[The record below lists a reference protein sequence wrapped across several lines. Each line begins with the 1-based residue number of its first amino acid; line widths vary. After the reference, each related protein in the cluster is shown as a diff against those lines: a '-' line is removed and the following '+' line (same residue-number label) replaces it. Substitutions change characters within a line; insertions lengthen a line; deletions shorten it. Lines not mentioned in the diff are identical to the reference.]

1 MEEGFGTI
9 CYDFLINKLKPFDP
23 LKITTQIHEP
33 HQQSIRFFEKRGFKN
48 TATERESSLDLTV
61 YNPAKYEDEISRIDQ
76 HGFRIITY
84 SDFRKEDK
92 KADYKT
98 KKSNIKAALLKE
110 KKIGLNSK
118 KTFKKFFKKIL
129 IEKSKLKN
137 LITKIRNK
145 KLIIHGYGA
154 STKGNVLLQFYNI
167 GNKEINYIADRNP
180 LKYNLFT
187 PGTKIKIIS
196 ENYSRR
202 LNPDYYLVLPWHFK
216 KEILVREK
224 KIRKKGTKFIFP
236 LPKMQVI

>member
-1 MEEGFGTI
+1 MQHNGLKVFNHEYNDINGGSSRYYI
-9 CYDFLINKLKPFDP
+9 C
-23 LKITTQIHEP
+23 H
-33 HQQSIRFFEKRGFKN
+33 
-48 TATERESSLDLTV
+48 
-61 YNPAKYEDEISRIDQ
+61 
-76 HGFRIITY
+76 
-84 SDFRKEDK
+84 K

-98 KKSNIKAALLKE
+98 KKNNIKAALLKE

-137 LITKIRNK
+137 LITKIINE

-167 GNKEINYIADRNP
+167 ENKEINYIADRNP

-202 LNPDYYLVLPWHFK
+202 LKPDYYLVLPWHFK

-236 LPKMQVI
+236 LPNMKVI